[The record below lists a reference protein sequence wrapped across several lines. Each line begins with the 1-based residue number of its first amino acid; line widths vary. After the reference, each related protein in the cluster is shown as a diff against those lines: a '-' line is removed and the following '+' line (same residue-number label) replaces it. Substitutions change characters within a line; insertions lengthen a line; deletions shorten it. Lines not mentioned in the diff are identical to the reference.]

1 MKKVAIG
8 ITLVL
13 VIILIT
19 FLYSTRPVSAPT
31 QSVESVAEKLPV
43 ATPDTQSV
51 SASTGETFYRISPLQ
66 SQVEFSIG
74 EILNGSPFTAVG
86 KTSEVAGDVSVS
98 KKAIT
103 VGKVAVNAKTFKT
116 DSSNRDGAIA
126 RFILKSDQPANE
138 FITFTPAQPIALAS
152 PLVEGK
158 EISATV
164 SGTLTISG
172 ITKPATF
179 TVRIKMQNKGLVV
192 TGDTTVKRSDFGLQ
206 IPDLSFIASVDD
218 LVKVSISATADLV
231 K

>member
-1 MKKVAIG
+1 M
-8 ITLVL
+8 
-13 VIILIT
+13 
-19 FLYSTRPVSAPT
+19 
-31 QSVESVAEKLPV
+31 
-43 ATPDTQSV
+43 
-51 SASTGETFYRISPLQ
+51 
-66 SQVEFSIG
+66 
-74 EILNGSPFTAVG
+74 
-86 KTSEVAGDVSVS
+86 SVS